1 MNVKSLS
8 DDDSY
13 NEEGNISENGV
24 EEGYLFFF
32 CFLLAKW
39 RVHNYAMLH

>member
-13 NEEGNISENGV
+13 DKEENTTENED
-24 EEGYLFFF
+24 EGYLFS
-32 CFLLAKW
+32 CDS
-39 RVHNYAMLH
+39 